1 MRFKKI
7 EVTDPNGHKTEFLKD
22 IDTGKLY
29 KRTGLV
35 PRDFPG
41 CQIVEEPAPSGCEWC
56 KFRLRAS
63 NEDPCRT
70 CSHNFIDNFEMG
82 SEVRDV

>member
-1 MRFKKI
+1 MRFKRL
-7 EVTDPNGHKTEFLKD
+7 EVTDQNGHKTEFLKD

-41 CQIVEEPAPSGCEWC
+41 CQIVEETTPSGCEWC
-56 KFRLRAS
+56 KFRLRES
-63 NEDPCRT
+63 DEDPCRT
-70 CSHNFIDNFEMG
+70 CSHNFIDMFEMESG
-82 SEVRDV
+82 VEE